1 MDKEVLFIKPFLI
14 YSQEVQQTNLVLAYY
29 LKFYAYKKAGTIC
42 AKYQGQADTSYVQDM
57 MNEWNTDLEQMK
69 QQLGSTLQNTQQNK
83 QQIVDYTLRIFA
95 KCDHDE
101 RNGQFTKQTQQDFT
115 MISRYLEMLAVF
127 GPLDNDL
134 NQKRIYAKS
143 KAVEIKKK
151 LDNPQQYPA
160 SNQQNNQSQAPQQ
173 YQPNNSSSN
182 NNNNNYFGNTGNQDN
197 NQNNNM
203 VRQSVFNNIPQIIN
217 MNNLKQ
223 TANNFND
230 INIAAQP
237 QAPPQSS
244 NNQNKGN
251 GMFTAPT
258 KYVQFANPYLNQ
270 SVGFNIPM
278 QEGSAKIIDLCQKAI
293 SELDFNQFSNAKEA
307 LKLALTTAQNIK
319 N

>member
-14 YSQEVQQTNLVLAYY
+14 YSQEIQQTNLVLAYY
-29 LKFYAYKKAGTIC
+29 LKFYAYKKAGSIC
-42 AKYQGQADTSYVQDM
+42 TKYQGYADTSYVQDM
-57 MNEWNTDLEQMK
+57 MNEWNQDLEQMK
-69 QQLGSTLQNTQQNK
+69 QQLGPTLQNTEQNK
-83 QQIVDYTLRIFA
+83 QQIVDYTLKIFA

-115 MISRYLEMLAVF
+115 MISRYLEMLAIF

-160 SNQQNNQSQAPQQ
+160 SNQNNQGQAPQQ
-173 YQPNNSSSN
+173 YQPNNNSN
-182 NNNNNYFGNTGNQDN
+182 IDYLGNTGNQAK

-203 VRQSVFNNIPQIIN
+203 ARQSVFNNIPQIIN
-217 MNNLKQ
+217 LNNLKL

-230 INIAAQP
+230 IINIATQP
-237 QAPPQSS
+237 QAPPQNS

-251 GMFTAPT
+251 NMFTPPT
-258 KYVQFANPYLNQ
+258 NYIQFANPYLNQ
-270 SVGFNIPM
+270 SIGFNISM

-293 SELDFNQFSNAKEA
+293 SELDFNQYTNAKEA

>member
-29 LKFYAYKKAGTIC
+29 LKFYAYKKAGNIC
-42 AKYQGQADTSYVQDM
+42 QKYQGQADTSYVQDM
-57 MNEWNTDLEQMK
+57 MNEWNADLEQMK
-69 QQLGSTLQNTQQNK
+69 QQLGFTLQNTEQNK
-83 QQIVDYTLRIFA
+83 QQIVDYTLKIFA
-95 KCDHDE
+95 KCDHDD

-115 MISRYLEMLAVF
+115 MVSRYLEMLAVF

-151 LDNPQQYPA
+151 LDNPQQYPV
-160 SNQQNNQSQAPQQ
+160 SNQNNQGQAPQQ
-173 YQPNNSSSN
+173 YQPNNNNYN
-182 NNNNNYFGNTGNQDN
+182 NNNNFGNTGNQAN

-203 VRQSVFNNIPQIIN
+203 VRQSVFNNIPQIVN

-237 QAPPQSS
+237 QAPQQNS
-244 NNQNKGN
+244 NQNKVN
-251 GMFTAPT
+251 KMFTPPT
-258 KYVQFANPYLNQ
+258 NYVQFANPYLNQ
-270 SVGFNIPM
+270 SVGFNISM

-293 SELDFNQFSNAKEA
+293 SELDFNQYTNAKEA